1 MLVYIFIN
9 KHTVSGVVVSGVVV
23 SDAVVSGVVG
33 SGVDGGHP
41 KLWAVFRSTANTLM
55 NDTSMAAII
64 MVITDQHSS
73 ISDILYHFFRTIAKI

>member
-1 MLVYIFIN
+1 MLIYIFIN
-9 KHTVSGVVVSGVVV
+9 KHTVSGV
-23 SDAVVSGVVG
+23 VVSGVVG

-73 ISDILYHFFRTIAKI
+73 ISDILYHFFRKIAKI